1 MMTVEVSHT
10 KNKVYITCIEQES
23 MRQHIIQ
30 MFRKQAEFL
39 IEQTDI
45 RKLESKKLQGFS
57 KLTKLLEFRFGR
69 LIINEN
75 KEIRVKSV
83 QQQVKD

>member
-1 MMTVEVSHT
+1 LKIWGLHDSNSSFASATTNNPSIQVGGRESLDQREVDYQKSRSIEGIMMTVEVSHT

-39 IEQTDI
+39 IE
-45 RKLESKKLQGFS
+45 
-57 KLTKLLEFRFGR
+57 
-69 LIINEN
+69 
-75 KEIRVKSV
+75 
-83 QQQVKD
+83 

>member
-1 MMTVEVSHT
+1 MQVGARDSLDHREVVYQKTRTIEGIMMTVEVSYT

-39 IEQTDI
+39 IE
-45 RKLESKKLQGFS
+45 
-57 KLTKLLEFRFGR
+57 
-69 LIINEN
+69 
-75 KEIRVKSV
+75 
-83 QQQVKD
+83 